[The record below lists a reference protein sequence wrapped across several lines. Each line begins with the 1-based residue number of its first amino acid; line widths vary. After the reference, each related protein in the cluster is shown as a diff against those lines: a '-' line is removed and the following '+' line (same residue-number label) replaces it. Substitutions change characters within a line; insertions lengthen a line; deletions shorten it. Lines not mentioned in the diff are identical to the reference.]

1 MSLCRRSRPC
11 MTGLITEAFLWHG
24 HQLENRE
31 SEKRFLEGVKKSTI
45 LTTETRRHRGR
56 SFHFSSQCLC
66 ASVVR
71 DLFPN
76 FFTCSRNHF
85 IVEDKVERMRLW
97 GK

>member
-45 LTTETRRHRGR
+45 LTTETRRHRGK

-71 DLFPN
+71 DLFPI
-76 FFTCSRNHF
+76 FSRTARAKNDF
-85 IVEDKVERMRLW
+85 WKV
-97 GK
+97 